1 MFSQLKD
8 SYMHTV
14 VELAYPFIRDS
25 KDRLTTALHQL
36 VDLYTKC
43 VVRGDRQLAIKQLK
57 LHQRENIAWERDTVW
72 RQMIAQHRRGDEG
85 EPTAIGALL
94 KEPGPG
100 LFIVPTPL
108 GTVRVTKKMI
118 YKVVAA
124 LLLVTLLNM
133 EVVGKRE
140 ADRCF
145 AVLVFCTFLWATEV
159 RVLPSFCFVKS
170 SRFLGYSP
178 LCHVNVCSYATC
190 PPPSHPR

>member
-1 MFSQLKD
+1 
-8 SYMHTV
+8 MHTV

-72 RQMIAQHRRGDEG
+72 RQMIAQQRRGDEG

-159 RVLPSFCFVKS
+159 RVLPSFRFVKS

-178 LCHVNVCSYATC
+178 LCHVNVCSYVTC